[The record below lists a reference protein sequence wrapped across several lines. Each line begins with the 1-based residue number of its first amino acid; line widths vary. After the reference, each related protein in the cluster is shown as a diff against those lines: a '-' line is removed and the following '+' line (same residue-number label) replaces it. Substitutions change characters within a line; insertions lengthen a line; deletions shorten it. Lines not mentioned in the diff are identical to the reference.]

1 MFFQFLVDLLIVMR
15 LCGCPTMVAKALIEE
30 LNNWFPTSYL
40 VDVMGLVYPQYWFQ
54 KECEES
60 FMKHINFIKA
70 HYYYGWE
77 LDVQFP
83 PILSR
88 GVFDLQVHLFKVAMK
103 TNVVVALEPPH
114 SSS

>member
-1 MFFQFLVDLLIVMR
+1 
-15 LCGCPTMVAKALIEE
+15 MVAKALIEE

>member
-1 MFFQFLVDLLIVMR
+1 
-15 LCGCPTMVAKALIEE
+15 
-30 LNNWFPTSYL
+30 
-40 VDVMGLVYPQYWFQ
+40 
-54 KECEES
+54 
-60 FMKHINFIKA
+60 MKHINFIKA